1 MDRLIYTAM
10 SGLSESMILQQVIAS
25 NMANAQTTGFRAEL
39 VYATPVTL
47 KGAAVGAGALE
58 ARALTDGEVHGAD
71 MKAGAVTQTGQP
83 LDIALSGDDMLAV
96 QAADGSE
103 AYTRR
108 GDLSVSGSGVLQNG
122 DGLPVIG
129 SSGAITVP
137 VGAKL
142 SIGPDGA
149 VLLANPATPDAP
161 PQAIDH
167 LKIASTAG
175 SRIGKTVAGQFAV
188 IGGGVL
194 PANDDAKIMTG
205 ALEQSNVDPSA
216 VMVGMVAAQ
225 RLFEIRTKLV
235 STAKDVDESGAGLMK
250 LPG

>member
-10 SGLSESMILQQVIAS
+10 SGLSESMTQKQVIAS

-47 KGAAVGAGALE
+47 KSSQLE
-58 ARALTDGEVHGAD
+58 VRALTDGEVHGAD
-71 MKAGAVTQTGQP
+71 MKAGGITQTGQP
-83 LDIALSGDDMLAV
+83 LDVALSGDDMLAL

-103 AYTRR
+103 VYTRR
-108 GDLSVSGSGVLQNG
+108 GDLSVSSTGVLQNG
-122 DGLPVIG
+122 DGLPVVG
-129 SSGAITVP
+129 SGGPITVP
-137 VGAKL
+137 VGSKL

-149 VLLANPATPDAP
+149 VLVANPATPEAP
-161 PQAIDH
+161 PVAVDR
-167 LKIASTAG
+167 LKVVSTTG

-188 IGGGVL
+188 IGGGAL
-194 PANDDAKIMTG
+194 PADDDAKVMTG

-216 VMVGMVAAQ
+216 VMVGMVDAQ

-235 STAKDVDESGAGLMK
+235 STAKDVDESGASLMRINA
-250 LPG
+250 